1 MRRTMV
7 LFLIMTLLFGSV
19 VSAEAAKKKKK
30 KVKPVETVLYMHGNY
45 PIGDLIEWVSSI
57 SEGTKMIMDTE
68 EPNGSMAKSM
78 SFGPPVVGN
87 AQCTGNEL
95 FPSWE
100 GEVTGTIVRNVTWK
114 AHVASAPATVVA
126 RLWVDVPFGSCTS
139 ETAGVEA
146 FVDPVAEVE
155 VEIPPGQ
162 NEIEIVF
169 EGLGKLP
176 VQANM
181 IVEIHRPADTEQGRI
196 LYDSADMATQI
207 VFPCIPSGAAK
218 TCTS

>member
-7 LFLIMTLLFGSV
+7 LVLIMTLLFGSV
-19 VSAEAAKKKKK
+19 VSAQAAKKKA
-30 KVKPVETVLYMHGNY
+30 KPVETVLYMHGNY
-45 PIGDLIEWVSSI
+45 PIGDLVEWVSSI
-57 SEGTKMIMDTE
+57 SEDTKMIMDTE
-68 EPNGSMAKSM
+68 EPTGSMPKSM
-78 SFGPPVVGN
+78 AFGPPVVGN
-87 AQCTGNEL
+87 VQCTGNQL

-100 GEVTGTIVRNVTWK
+100 GEVTGTIVKNVTWK
-114 AHVASAPATVVA
+114 AHVVSAPATVVA

-139 ETAGVEA
+139 EAAGVDE

-155 VEIPPGQ
+155 VEIPPGH

-169 EGLGKLP
+169 EKLGKLQ
-176 VQANM
+176 VQTNM
-181 IVEIHRPADTEQGRI
+181 IVEIHRPVDTEQGRI

-207 VFPCIPSGAAK
+207 LFPCIPSGAAK